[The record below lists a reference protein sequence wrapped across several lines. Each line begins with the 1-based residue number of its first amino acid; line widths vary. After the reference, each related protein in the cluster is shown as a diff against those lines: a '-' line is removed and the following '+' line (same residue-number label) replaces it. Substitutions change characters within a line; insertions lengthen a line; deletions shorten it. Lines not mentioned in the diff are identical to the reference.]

1 MALAFDFRAIAD
13 LRFTIEGSGSVNDQ
27 AQPAPLRT
35 SDEAFVVLAIRL
47 VCLGLLAYWAF
58 ILLKPFLTI
67 LIWSAIIAV
76 ALYPIFEWLSVKFFG
91 HRALAATVITLCSLV
106 IMLGPATW
114 LGLSLAD
121 SAQMLSA
128 RLSDGTIAIPA
139 PPGSVKSWPVIGNNA
154 YEIWQLASTNL
165 REMLVQAAPHL
176 KPLGAGAL
184 AAAGSV
190 GINLLK
196 FILATIIS
204 GFLFI
209 PGPRLVHSVKNVFQH
224 LAAKRG
230 EMFVDVAGA
239 TIRNVSR
246 GVIGIAVVQAL
257 LAGIGLIIGGVP
269 AAGLISFVVLL
280 LAIIQIGPAII
291 LIPVIIWSWFVMDT
305 SMAILFS
312 VYMTLVGLLDNILR
326 PLVMAKGLSTPMPVI
341 LVGVLGGTLAH
352 GMIGLF
358 VGPIVF
364 SIAWQLLALWFR
376 DESLTQDLLAQS
388 ANTKR
393 ELT

>member
-1 MALAFDFRAIAD
+1 M
-13 LRFTIEGSGSVNDQ
+13 NDQ
-27 AQPAPLRT
+27 AQPAPFST

-121 SAQMLSA
+121 SARMLSD
-128 RLSDGTIAIPA
+128 RLSEGTIAIPA
-139 PPGSVKSWPVIGNNA
+139 PPETVKSWPVIGNNV
-154 YEIWQLASTNL
+154 YEVWQLASTNL

-224 LAAKRG
+224 LAPKRG

-257 LAGIGLIIGGVP
+257 LAGVGLIVGGVP

-305 SMAILFS
+305 SMAALFS
-312 VYMTLVGLLDNILR
+312 VYMILVGLLDNILR

-358 VGPIVF
+358 VGPIVL

>member
-1 MALAFDFRAIAD
+1 
-13 LRFTIEGSGSVNDQ
+13 VNDH
-27 AQPAPLRT
+27 ARPAPLST

-47 VCLGLLAYWAF
+47 VCLGLVAYWAL
-58 ILLKPFLTI
+58 IVIGPFLTI
-67 LIWSAIIAV
+67 LIWSTIIAV
-76 ALYPIFEWLSVKFFG
+76 ALYPIFEWLSAKFLG
-91 HRALAATVITLCSLV
+91 HRALAATAITVCGLV
-106 IMLGPATW
+106 IMLGPVTW
-114 LGLSLAD
+114 LGISSAD

-139 PPGSVKSWPVIGNNA
+139 PPETVKAWPVIGNKA

-165 REMLVQAAPHL
+165 REMLVQAAPQL
-176 KPLGAGAL
+176 KPLGAGVL
-184 AAAGSV
+184 TVAGSV

-230 EMFVDVAGA
+230 EMFVDVTGA

-246 GVIGIAVVQAL
+246 GVIGIAVVQTL
-257 LAGIGLIIGGVP
+257 LAGVGLILGGVP

-291 LIPVIIWSWFVMDT
+291 LIPIVVWSWFVWT
-305 SMAILFS
+305 PGMAALFS
-312 VYMTLVGLLDNILR
+312 VYMILVSLLDNILR

-358 VGPIVF
+358 VGPVVL

-376 DESLTQDLLAQS
+376 DETLKQDVPEQL